1 MKRPVF
7 FVAFQEQDNLGVGYL
22 ASVVRDAGYPIK
34 ILDFRLG
41 CEVILE
47 EILRQGP
54 LIVGFSII
62 FQYHISR
69 FRELLDYLRRNSV
82 TCHFCAG
89 GHYPSLRFRQLMDDI
104 PQIDS
109 VVLFEGEYTFRELV
123 QTLDKGGDWQQ
134 ITGVAFRRN
143 GTPIANPL
151 RPLEDDLDNFPTPAR
166 APLRTY
172 ALGKKYATLL
182 ASRGCVHNCAY
193 CSIRTF
199 YSQPPGRI
207 KRMRRPDRVVREM
220 ELLHQQMGA
229 SVFMF
234 QDDDFPVAE
243 KLAKNWIHEFCDLLR
258 EKKLADRILFKINC
272 RPDEVEEDLFRIMR
286 SHGLFLVYLGIES
299 GTDEGLRLMNKRAT
313 VQDNLTAVDILNR
326 LDIDADYGFMLFDPG
341 STFASVRSNLQ
352 FLDAICHNGF
362 MPINFCKMLP
372 YAGTQVESQL
382 AKAGRLKGEAGFID
396 YGFLD
401 ESLDSLFSFVSNT
414 FFGWLM
420 DHDGLLNLQRWARY
434 NLAIYHEY
442 FPPNPQFDKL
452 RNETRAI
459 VDESNRFMLGSL
471 ARICDVFE
479 QGEGN
484 HYDQD
489 MLSSIQSEIDDFE
502 RTRKKKLG
510 DVLSG
515 IEALAERCE
524 TELGQSHEQLAPHS

>member
-1 MKRPVF
+1 MKRPVL
-7 FVAFQEQDNLGVGYL
+7 FVAFQEQDNLGVGYV

-34 ILDFRLG
+34 MIDFRLG
-41 CEVILE
+41 SEVILE
-47 EILRQGP
+47 EILRQDP

-69 FRELLDYLRRNSV
+69 FRELIDFLRQNGV

-89 GHYPSLRFRQLMDDI
+89 GHYPSLRYSQLLEQI

-123 QTLDKGGDWQQ
+123 QTLDKGGNWKQ
-134 ITGVAFRRN
+134 ITGVAYREN
-143 GTPIANPL
+143 GAPMANPL
-151 RPLEDDLDNFPTPAR
+151 RPLEDDLDHFPTPAR
-166 APLRTY
+166 TPLRTY

-199 YSQPPGRI
+199 YSQPPGKI
-207 KRMRRPDRVVREM
+207 KRMRRPATVAREM

-243 KLAKNWIHEFCDLLR
+243 RLSRNWIHEFCDLLR
-258 EKKLADRILFKINC
+258 EKNLADTTLFKINC
-272 RPDEVEEDLFRIMR
+272 RPDEVSEELFRLMR

-313 VQDNLTAVDILNR
+313 VQDNLTAVDILSR
-326 LDIDADYGFMLFDPG
+326 LKIDADYGFMLFDPS
-341 STFASVRSNLQ
+341 STYASIRSNLR
-352 FLDAICHNGF
+352 FLDSICHNGF
-362 MPINFCKMLP
+362 MPVNFCKMLP
-372 YAGTQVESQL
+372 YAGTRVESEL
-382 AKAGRLKGEAGFID
+382 AKEGRLKGETGFID

-401 ESLDSLFSFVSNT
+401 ESLDRLFSFVSST

-420 DHDGLLNLQRWARY
+420 DHDGLLNLQRWTRY
-434 NLAIYHEY
+434 NLAIYQKY
-442 FPPNPQFDKL
+442 FPPDPQFDDL

-459 VDESNRFMLGSL
+459 VHESNRFMLGSL

-479 QGEGN
+479 KGEEN
-484 HYDQD
+484 PNDRTF
-489 MLSSIQSEIDDFE
+489 LSFIQSEIDEFQK
-502 RTRKKKLG
+502 TRKKKLG

-515 IEALAERCE
+515 IEALADRCR
-524 TELGQSHEQLAPHS
+524 SQLVEA